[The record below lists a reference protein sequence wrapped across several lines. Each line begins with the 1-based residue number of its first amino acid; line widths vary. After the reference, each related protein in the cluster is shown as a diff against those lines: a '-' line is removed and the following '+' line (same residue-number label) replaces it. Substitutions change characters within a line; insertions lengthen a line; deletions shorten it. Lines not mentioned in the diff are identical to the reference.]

1 VMLEAAAPSPTGA
14 AKGRRLRLALSA

>member
-1 VMLEAAAPSPTGA
+1 MLEAAAPSPTGA